1 MTAAA
6 GAGVLL
12 PAAIGLVWMVVIR
25 DPKSTGVR
33 ARLIWATASVIGVIV
48 VVSLA
53 ADAFSQPTTDR
64 DPLSSGTVSFAPL
77 VGMLLA
83 GSAAVSVLVLTAL
96 LFLSGPP
103 REFGSTGDPR
113 EPRSEEDALRML
125 GDDW

>member
-6 GAGVLL
+6 GAGILL
-12 PAAIGLVWMVVIR
+12 PAAIGLVWMIVIK
-25 DPKSTGVR
+25 DPKSTGIR
-33 ARLIWATASVIGVIV
+33 ARLIWAAASVIGVIV
-48 VVSLA
+48 VASLA

-64 DPLSSGTVSFAPL
+64 DLLSGAVSFAPL
-77 VGMLLA
+77 EGMLLA

-103 REFGSTGDPR
+103 RPFASTDDPK